1 MKTSWKEFLIDN
13 GAEFESD
20 KLISFGNPD
29 RERRI
34 PPQGSV
40 LSDLSD
46 RGIIEVHGKDAKEF
60 LQNQFTNDITR
71 VTENTHQLSAWCNPK
86 GRVIANFRI
95 FKRNNN
101 YYLTVSADLVE
112 LIVKKLRMYVMRSEV
127 TIEDIS
133 NSLMHFGYAGEYA
146 KQDLQTILGENKV
159 PENANQTLQQ
169 GTLSILCLPGTVPR
183 FEIFGE
189 LVDTKN
195 LWERCNV
202 RAAPVS
208 SNGWDYLNIVAG
220 LPVVSKAS
228 SAAWVP
234 QMLNLQVIDGLD
246 FQKGCYPGQEI
257 VARLKYLGT
266 NKRRMYRIEIKN
278 SELPE
283 IGRKI
288 YADGESSYVG
298 KILTTVINPANNAEA
313 LAVLKIAFADKK
325 LSLNKNATSDEK
337 DSIILLELPYPVN
350 ESTTPELKTQG
361 LES

>member
-1 MKTSWKEFLIDN
+1 MKASWKEFLIDN

-20 KLISFGNPD
+20 ELISFGNPD

-46 RGIIEVHGKDAKEF
+46 RGIIEVHGKDAEEF

-71 VTENTHQLSAWCNPK
+71 VSENTHQLSAWCNPK
-86 GRVIANFRI
+86 GRIIANFRI
-95 FKRNNN
+95 FKRGNN

-112 LIVKKLRMYVMRSEV
+112 LIIKKLRLYVMRSDV

-133 NSLMHFGYAGEYA
+133 NSLMHFGYAGERA
-146 KQDLQTILGENKV
+146 EQDLQRIIGEDKTPIN
-159 PENANQTLQQ
+159 PNQTLQQ
-169 GTLSILCLPGTVPR
+169 DTLSILRLPGTVPR

-189 LVDTKN
+189 LADTKK
-195 LWERCNV
+195 LWTRCNV

-220 LPVVSKAS
+220 LPIISEAS
-228 SAAWVP
+228 SAAWIP
-234 QMLNLQVIDGLD
+234 QMLNLQVIDGVD

-266 NKRRMYRIEIKN
+266 NKRRMYRIEINN
-278 SELPE
+278 SELPD
-283 IGRKI
+283 IGQKI
-288 YADGESSYVG
+288 YAEGETGYVG
-298 KILTTVINPANNAEA
+298 KILTTVINPADKAEA
-313 LAVLKIAFADKK
+313 LAVIKIAFADKK
-325 LSLNKNATSDEK
+325 LSLNEDTSIEKNAIS
-337 DSIILLELPYPVN
+337 LLELPYSID
-350 ESTTPELKTQG
+350 E
-361 LES
+361 

>member
-1 MKTSWKEFLIDN
+1 MKASWKEFLIDN
-13 GAEFESD
+13 GAEFEAD
-20 KLISFGNPD
+20 ELISFGNPD

-46 RGIIEVHGKDAKEF
+46 RGIIEVHGKDAEEF

-95 FKRNNN
+95 FKRRNN
-101 YYLTVSADLVE
+101 YYLTLSADLVE
-112 LIVKKLRMYVMRSEV
+112 LILKKLRRYIMRSDV

-146 KQDLQTILGENKV
+146 EQDLQTLLGKNKV
-159 PENANQTLQQ
+159 PENSNQTLQQ
-169 GTLSILCLPGTVPR
+169 GTLSILRLPGTVPR
-183 FEIFGE
+183 FEVFGE
-189 LVDTKN
+189 LADTKT

-202 RAAPVS
+202 RAASVS

-220 LPVVSKAS
+220 LPVVSQAS
-228 SAAWVP
+228 SAAWIP
-234 QMLNLQVIDGLD
+234 QMLNLQVIDGVD

-266 NKRRMYRIEIKN
+266 NKRRMYRIEINN

-283 IGRKI
+283 IGQKI
-288 YADGESSYVG
+288 YADGESAYVG
-298 KILTTVINPANNAEA
+298 KILTTVINPINKAEA

-325 LSLNKNATSDEK
+325 LSLNESATTEK
-337 DSIILLELPYPVN
+337 DSITLLELPYPVDEEKSN
-350 ESTTPELKTQG
+350 P
-361 LES
+361 